1 QTSAQQYPTHTYA
14 SAGTFN
20 WSMTATV
27 QGVICSR
34 TGSIVIS
41 AACVLA
47 CAATVPSTG
56 TAGVAINYAA
66 TATPSNCTGSPAFA
80 WDFGDGQSSTQQ
92 SPSHAYTSAGT
103 YTWSM
108 TVTVQGVPCIKTGS
122 IVVSA
127 GDVNGD
133 GEINVQD
140 VFYLI
145 NALFAGGP
153 APIGSG
159 DVNGDTQVNV
169 SDVFY
174 LINYLFAGGPA
185 PV

>member
-1 QTSAQQYPTHTYA
+1 
-14 SAGTFN
+14 
-20 WSMTATV
+20 
-27 QGVICSR
+27 
-34 TGSIVIS
+34 
-41 AACVLA
+41 
-47 CAATVPSTG
+47 
-56 TAGVAINYAA
+56 
-66 TATPSNCTGSPAFA
+66 
-80 WDFGDGQSSTQQ
+80 
-92 SPSHAYTSAGT
+92 
-103 YTWSM
+103 M